1 MVPTS
6 EEELIPILSECD
18 VDMEEVNRLF
28 NPDRQVNNEEY
39 WLQHLSNIRVKR
51 VFANHMSMLY
61 DRYVGK
67 YVELLKE
74 ITE

>member
-1 MVPTS
+1 
-6 EEELIPILSECD
+6 
-18 VDMEEVNRLF
+18 MEEVNRLF

-67 YVELLKE
+67 YVEP
-74 ITE
+74 T